1 MKNEI
6 RNAMRFIS
14 AFVALMVG
22 DKVSVRWS
30 ERAGL
35 SPDGQIYLPMPKTG
49 EATEI
54 ALLTRLAVHEAGHK
68 VHTETG
74 YDARL
79 TEEEVAIFNA
89 LEDPRMEAKQAAKFP
104 GAPLI
109 LARGLDELLDCIQ
122 ERMDG
127 PTPFDGVR
135 ALQLDLVLRGSLA
148 VAPNSSLLMRAPK
161 ILASLAGAIS
171 DQEREAVD
179 VAIKALP
186 AMQTSID
193 AESAA
198 REFIARLRVE
208 PAPETPQAESDVP
221 DEQSDND
228 GQGSEAA
235 DGGGANAQE
244 SSEGEETP
252 PETPAPTDSSETEPV
267 QPGNSEAVN
276 EPVGAPTSSASPD
289 DVAGETDDPQGQ
301 PTGNGGATG
310 NESQDQDGRATDT
323 DSETKPL
330 SGAGSADLG
339 DMLREAHAARFGER
353 AQDERGDLPAEDSTD
368 DQLGRMAAMLAN
380 VDPDC
385 SLEELIEACCDA
397 LQPFE
402 GIPLQEADADSIGN
416 VAASA
421 GYSLA
426 ADGAEVSTVL
436 DVRLLGVQSRLV
448 TVLQRELQDT
458 RRRPTRPAH
467 AGGRVAPTRFWRLKA
482 VGDTRIFNVRRMAP
496 GIDAAATVLVDKSGS
511 TARTLQNAAEVAL
524 AFSLAMQRL
533 GKVRTSV
540 ATFPGTSQVTEVLQ
554 AFGESPKAC
563 VRKCADLVASGGT
576 PLGAAMVIELSRLL
590 EQRRPKNLLV
600 VITDDKPGDPE
611 TVLHAIRHATARGID
626 VVGVAIGCDIRGFIP
641 RAISIGSAADLP
653 DALSKLFREDVSATL
668 SA

>member
-6 RNAMRFIS
+6 RNAMGFIS

-22 DKVSVRWS
+22 DKVNVRWS

-49 EATEI
+49 EAAEV

-89 LEDPRMEAKQAAKFP
+89 LEDPRMEAKQAAQFP

-127 PTPFDGVR
+127 PTPFDGLR

-148 VAPNSSLLMRAPK
+148 VAPNSSLLKRAPN

-179 VAIKALP
+179 IAIKALP

-193 AESAA
+193 AENAA

-208 PAPETPQAESDVP
+208 PSREVSQAESDVP

-228 GQGSEAA
+228 GQSSRAA
-235 DGGGANAQE
+235 VGEGPNAQE
-244 SSEGEETP
+244 CGDSEKRP
-252 PETPAPTDSSETEPV
+252 PETPAPTDSGGAEPE
-267 QPGNSEAVN
+267 QLGNSEAAN
-276 EPVGAPTSSASPD
+276 EAAGAPPSSSAPD
-289 DVAGETDDPQGQ
+289 DGAGETGDPEGQ
-301 PTGNGGATG
+301 PTVDGCAARND
-310 NESQDQDGRATDT
+310 SQEQDGRLSDA
-323 DSETKPL
+323 DSETKPV
-330 SGAGSADLG
+330 SGARSADLG
-339 DMLREAHAARFGER
+339 DMLREAHAARFGEG
-353 AQDERGDLPAEDSTD
+353 AHDERSDLPAEDSTD
-368 DQLGRMAAMLAN
+368 DQRGRMAVMLAN
-380 VDPDC
+380 ADPDC
-385 SLEELIEACCDA
+385 SLEELIEAFCDA
-397 LQPFE
+397 LQPVE
-402 GIPLQEADADSIGN
+402 GIPLQEADADSIGD
-416 VAASA
+416 VAACA
-421 GYSLA
+421 CYSLA
-426 ADGAEVSTVL
+426 AEGAEVSTVL

-511 TARTLQNAAEVAL
+511 TARTLQSAAEVAL

-540 ATFPGTSQVTEVLQ
+540 TTFPGTSQVTEVLQ

-576 PLGAAMVIELSRLL
+576 PLGAAMVIEISRLL

-611 TVLHAIRHATARGID
+611 TVLHAMRHAAARGID

-653 DALSKLFREDVSATL
+653 DALSKLFREDLSATL

>member
-49 EATEI
+49 EAAEV

-127 PTPFDGVR
+127 PTPFDGLR

-148 VAPNSSLLMRAPK
+148 VAPNSSLLVRAPK
-161 ILASLAGAIS
+161 ILASLAGAIT

-193 AESAA
+193 AENTA

-208 PAPETPQAESDVP
+208 PPPETPQAESDVP

-235 DGGGANAQE
+235 DGGGPNAQE

-252 PETPAPTDSSETEPV
+252 PETPAPTDSSETEPE

-289 DVAGETDDPQGQ
+289 DGAGETGDPQGQ
-301 PTGNGGATG
+301 PTGDGGAAG
-310 NESQDQDGRATDT
+310 NDLQDQDGRATDT
-323 DSETKPL
+323 DSETKPVP
-330 SGAGSADLG
+330 GAGSADLG
-339 DMLREAHAARFGER
+339 DMLREAHAARFGEG

-368 DQLGRMAAMLAN
+368 DQLGRMAAMLSN

-397 LQPFE
+397 LQPVE
-402 GIPLQEADADSIGN
+402 GIPLQEADAASIGD

-458 RRRPTRPAH
+458 RRRPKRPAH

-511 TARTLQNAAEVAL
+511 TARTLQSAAEVAL

-563 VRKCADLVASGGT
+563 VRKCDDLVASGGT
-576 PLGAAMVIELSRLL
+576 PLGAAMLIELSRLL

-611 TVLHAIRHATARGID
+611 TALHAMRHATARGID

-653 DALSKLFREDVSATL
+653 DALSKLFREDL
-668 SA
+668 SAPLSA